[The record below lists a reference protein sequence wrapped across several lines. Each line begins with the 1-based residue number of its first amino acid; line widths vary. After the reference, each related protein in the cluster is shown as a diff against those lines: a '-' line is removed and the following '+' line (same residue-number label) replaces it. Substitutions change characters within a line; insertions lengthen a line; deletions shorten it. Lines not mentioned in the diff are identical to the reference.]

1 MTADVSLAQKLQ
13 AELQFEQDAAEEGV
27 PEFLKQVQEEGIW
40 TVGFSEYE
48 LDLTCKRANALLRTS
63 FSLD

>member
-13 AELQFEQDAAEEGV
+13 AELQFEQDAAEEGI

-48 LDLTCKRANALLRTS
+48 LVLTCKHANAFIPDFFFL
-63 FSLD
+63 